1 MTRKRRKS
9 IKRFIVL
16 AREEASKLRA
26 GTIVFKKCHPGRA
39 RRDDSLTSHD
49 ADRGTSFLICHSP
62 AVLRKTSLP
71 LIETSALDS
80 RQYPPTVLTLTD
92 VTVVDFEGIP
102 FLRYLPP
109 GKATKTSNIALCHS
123 SGIAATAMA
132 IAAKTIKGGGV

>member
-1 MTRKRRKS
+1 M
-9 IKRFIVL
+9 
-16 AREEASKLRA
+16 LRA

-49 ADRGTSFLICHSP
+49 ADRGTSFLICHVRAIAP

-92 VTVVDFEGIP
+92 VTVVDFEGIS
-102 FLRYLPP
+102 FLRYPPP
-109 GKATKTSNIALCHS
+109 GTATKTSNIALCHNR
-123 SGIAATAMA
+123 GMAATAMA
-132 IAAKTIKGGGV
+132 IAAKMITGGGV